1 MIWVWVLRRVKN
13 PEFLEQVMSVCS
25 KEDLLIVVIIFH
37 LIFRYL
43 SIMRNLIYDEFMKLS
58 VNSQ

>member
-1 MIWVWVLRRVKN
+1 MIWVWVLGRVKN
-13 PEFLEQVMSVCS
+13 HEFLEQVMSVSS

-43 SIMRNLIYDEFMKLS
+43 SIMRNLIYDKFMKLF